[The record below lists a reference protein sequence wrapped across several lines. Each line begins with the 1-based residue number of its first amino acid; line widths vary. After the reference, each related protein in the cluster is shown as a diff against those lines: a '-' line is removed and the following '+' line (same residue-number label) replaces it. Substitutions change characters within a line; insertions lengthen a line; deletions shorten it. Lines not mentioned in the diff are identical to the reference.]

1 MEDLKLQQILNFI
14 QDAKNDFYSDYE
26 LENYEIEVLMPS
38 IVKYCLSWYQ
48 DSKFLDELKND
59 EIFNLKVNNHYLN
72 EVVVY
77 HNGTSKIEPKILK
90 LD

>member
-1 MEDLKLQQILNFI
+1 MTDQNLQQILNFI
-14 QDAKNDFYSDYE
+14 QDAKNDFYSYHD
-26 LENYEIEVLMPS
+26 LENDEIEVLMPS
-38 IVKYCLSWYQ
+38 LVKYQLSWYQ

-59 EIFNLKVNNHYLN
+59 TLFNLKINNHYLN